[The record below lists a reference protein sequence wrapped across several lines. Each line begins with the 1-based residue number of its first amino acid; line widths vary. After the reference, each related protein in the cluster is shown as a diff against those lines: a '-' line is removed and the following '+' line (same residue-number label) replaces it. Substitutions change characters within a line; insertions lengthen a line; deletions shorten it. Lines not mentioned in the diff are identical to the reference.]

1 MDEHT
6 FILLYESM
14 VHPDVEFANSV
25 SCPYKTGDTVY
36 RKLRKSKRATKLVIK
51 LKNKSHTDRLFY
63 LNLATLKIQTFTR

>member
-25 SCPYKTGDTVY
+25 SCPYKTGD
-36 RKLRKSKRATKLVIK
+36 IK
-51 LKNKSHTDRLFY
+51 KIE
-63 LNLATLKIQTFTR
+63 KIQKGY